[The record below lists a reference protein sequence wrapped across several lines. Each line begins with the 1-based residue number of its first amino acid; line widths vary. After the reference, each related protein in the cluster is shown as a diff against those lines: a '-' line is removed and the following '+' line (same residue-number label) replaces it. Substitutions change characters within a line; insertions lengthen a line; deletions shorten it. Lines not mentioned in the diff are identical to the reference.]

1 MAAVVKKT
9 EGPFGKRGVEEKC
22 SSVGTAPGIS
32 ADGEAIVDYYD
43 DDWVGLTKR
52 GRGQAAKVTQ
62 LCFTER
68 EIVRWASPR
77 RQLTTHGT
85 VKTSAYQVHAT
96 LINL

>member
-9 EGPFGKRGVEEKC
+9 EGPFGKRGGEEKF
-22 SSVGTAPGIS
+22 SSVGTAPGNS
-32 ADGEAIVDYYD
+32 AEGEAIVDYD

-62 LCFTER
+62 LCFAEC

-77 RQLTTHGT
+77 RLTHLPRHC
-85 VKTSAYQVHAT
+85 Q
-96 LINL
+96 NLGILRPCHSY